1 MFNRQLMPLTA
12 NIVESS
18 NITQQKNSSS
28 NTFLHSLTVALN
40 LTIQR
45 SYFLTK
51 INIYFVTLL
60 SILNITLNLIL
71 SFVFL
76 KLNLTDLANPN
87 QVYVYLLS
95 IIGISILYV
104 WCKLVHTKIWLPTI
118 FAILL
123 GIVEFLLL

>member
-1 MFNRQLMPLTA
+1 MFDRQLMPLTA
-12 NIVESS
+12 NIAESS

-28 NTFLHSLTVALN
+28 NISLHNLTVALN

-87 QVYVYLLS
+87 QVYIYLP
-95 IIGISILYV
+95 
-104 WCKLVHTKIWLPTI
+104 LVLVFYMFGVSLFTLKFGYQLFLPY
-118 FAILL
+118 F
-123 GIVEFLLL
+123 

>member
-1 MFNRQLMPLTA
+1 MITLLSIYPL
-12 NIVESS
+12 
-18 NITQQKNSSS
+18 
-28 NTFLHSLTVALN
+28 
-40 LTIQR
+40 LTIFIIEGEVHTIPAIVVAQLTFWLLVLLIIS